1 MTLGFWRSSMK
12 VGDLVRVNPKAIGD
26 YAKTNYPHMTE
37 TGILVE
43 WDAYHPVV
51 LYSTGA
57 RIMAR
62 ANMEVVSASR

>member
-1 MTLGFWRSSMK
+1 MK

-37 TGILVE
+37 VGILVE
-43 WDAYHPVV
+43 WNDYHPVV

-57 RIMAR
+57 RAMAR
-62 ANMEVVSASR
+62 ANMEIINESW

>member
-1 MTLGFWRSSMK
+1 MK

-37 TGILVE
+37 VGILVE
-43 WDAYHPVV
+43 WDVYRPVV

-57 RIMAR
+57 RTMAR
-62 ANMEVVSASR
+62 GHMEIISESR